1 MGPTNSVGDS
11 SQKARDLLLSDF
23 EIHPILSFQE
33 KHTGTLDSLDFCV
46 TFNTSKTC
54 STRMVHPIVTPCTS
68 PISYKVVGFRPL
80 LIKLSLFC
88 IEMIQGL
95 AWHAAALASFA
106 RARCGPSGR
115 RAGAAAAAVL
125 VVVGRAMPTA
135 TVATEAAWLS
145 RMVEEGPKDV
155 EMTNHPI

>member
-1 MGPTNSVGDS
+1 
-11 SQKARDLLLSDF
+11 
-23 EIHPILSFQE
+23 
-33 KHTGTLDSLDFCV
+33 
-46 TFNTSKTC
+46 
-54 STRMVHPIVTPCTS
+54 
-68 PISYKVVGFRPL
+68 
-80 LIKLSLFC
+80 
-88 IEMIQGL
+88 MIQGL

-106 RARCGPSGR
+106 RARRGPDGR

-155 EMTNHPI
+155 EMTNHSI